1 MQALNRTG
9 WFKPIK
15 EGSEAGPVQRLTNK
29 LSGRSLALLD
39 KAVWFI
45 CTARNAIVVVVCLVI
60 AMVMDPEG
68 HSCKTHPDQCVF
80 SLTGK
85 IEGGLPAFQ
94 PPPFSIEVNITKES
108 GSWEIK
114 DFGFGDMVSTLGAA
128 IVIIPVIAILESVAI
143 AKALGNKWHLT
154 RVTRIKVSSLII
166 IN

>member
-15 EGSEAGPVQRLTNK
+15 QGGDAGPVQRLTNK
-29 LSGRSLALLD
+29 LPGRSLALLD

-68 HSCKTHPDQCVF
+68 HSCKTHPEDCVF

-108 GSWEIK
+108 GLWEIK

-143 AKALGNKWHLT
+143 AKAFGN
-154 RVTRIKVSSLII
+154 
-166 IN
+166 